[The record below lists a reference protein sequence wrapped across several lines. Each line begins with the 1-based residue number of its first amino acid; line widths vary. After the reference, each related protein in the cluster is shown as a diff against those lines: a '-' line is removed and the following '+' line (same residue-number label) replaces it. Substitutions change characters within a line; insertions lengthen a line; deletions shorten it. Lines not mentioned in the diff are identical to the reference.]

1 MAKTT
6 KNRSIKIFFRFV
18 MFFPIAFIN
27 IFAIV
32 VALLAFFYAR
42 TDDPALFLATVIFAG
57 AMIAL
62 YIAYSIYVM
71 RQFRNVFINGL
82 YGITISNFENIA
94 RNENDFREYPS
105 KHYKEIAELNE
116 HVDILRKELIGATII
131 PNENNFDD
139 IALDYIDK
147 EKNLVTFESFKRE
160 IDNIIFKSQNY
171 RNIIIETYYEL
182 EDESLTKKNI
192 DYIIKVLQENF
203 YDYEQPL
210 YVLGEDSK
218 SIYLYLPRIDSLSK
232 IREQLETCMRSA
244 SISKRLA
251 EGITPL
257 TAHFSLVCYPYSD
270 VNEIFPDLRYAKR
283 QGNDI
288 YFYLPNRLHSLKS
301 TAILRNST
309 NLNSMSKIIAPLSTM
324 KFGAAY
330 SKENNKIIQDTIKTT
345 AQYFGINYAGI
356 IALDAVNKRY
366 VIAYQANDDEINPL
380 SHDGTVNQALIHIM
394 DETKDDN
401 GSYYFSFR
409 NHANNALG
417 RHLDRIGLESGF
429 YYVIKSNDVVQG
441 VIYFFNKNKELK
453 FDSYIQES
461 MLMLCARISSFLIS
475 EKRDTEIE
483 SSFDEID
490 AILKIADFSTYR
502 VSADDYTLL
511 NGSQTLK
518 ALFPN
523 AKFGEKCHKT
533 LYGLDMPCKDC
544 PLLTGNKK
552 TVKYG
557 RDNYE
562 TSLVLSDHHNVYRV
576 LAIKNIYS
584 HKSQSRYNQDLL
596 VNSFHTLIENLQ
608 DVYAMNGKGYL
619 LLLRIDNLEDLVKEH
634 GSEGTL
640 SILRDFSKR
649 LKKLHH
655 GLENIYY
662 YTNQFLALLFYEYGQ
677 TDILDE
683 CEKIYAVAKNLDKSA
698 DYVLNITFLPVSY
711 PRAFP
716 NATSLIKQ
724 ADVFSTRGH
733 YEVDRD
739 FIYFDESNYSRSANR
754 EEYILSIIKKAFS
767 DKTYEINLQPMVN
780 AGDKQIYGAE
790 LLLRI
795 SDDYRNVAMRTDEVV
810 NVAARHNQ
818 IGIISHALLDFT
830 ASLYKEYGG
839 LFFSSL
845 GFRRFGLN
853 TDYSFFTDKN
863 FAKDIKKYIENL
875 KLPKHFIAFEIPE
888 NDVSTHIDE
897 FKQIGKV
904 LRELNIV
911 LVCDQY
917 TGRYVSV
924 EILKEIGFDEVK
936 ISRNLVIHIDSDNQR
951 FNALKALLQLI
962 RRFNMKA
969 SIVGVENIDQYL
981 LIKEVDSD
989 VLLQGFYFFRPLEK
1003 QALIEAL
1010 RGTNRYKK
1018 TDEE

>member
-1 MAKTT
+1 MPRPGKP
-6 KNRSIKIFFRFV
+6 RSIKIFFRFV
-18 MFFPIAFIN
+18 TIFPIVFFN
-27 IFAIV
+27 VLV
-32 VALLAFFYAR
+32 VTMTLLAFFYAR
-42 TDDPALFLATVIFAG
+42 TNNIALFIAIIIFALF
-57 AMIAL
+57 MIAF
-62 YIAYSIYVM
+62 YVAYSIYVI
-71 RQFRNVFINGL
+71 RQFRVVFIDGL
-82 YGITISNFENIA
+82 YGITISNFQNIA

-105 KHYKEIAELNE
+105 KQYVEINALNE
-116 HVDILRKELIGATII
+116 HVDVLRKELIGATVI
-131 PNENNFDD
+131 PNENNFEG
-139 IALDYIDK
+139 IELDYLDK
-147 EKNLVTFESFKRE
+147 ERNLVTFESFKRE
-160 IDNIIFKSQNY
+160 LDNIIFKSQNY

-182 EDESLTKKNI
+182 EDEHLTKKNI
-192 DYIIKVLQENF
+192 DYILKVLRENF
-203 YDYEQPL
+203 YDYENPL
-210 YVLGEDSK
+210 YVLGEESE
-218 SIYLYLPRIDSLSK
+218 SVYLYLPRIDSLSK
-232 IREQLETCMRSA
+232 IREQLETCLRSA

-257 TAHFSLVCYPYSD
+257 TAHFSVVCYPFSD
-270 VNEIFPDLRYAKR
+270 VQELLPDLRYAKR

-288 YFYLPNRLHSLKS
+288 FFYLPNRLNSIKNS
-301 TAILRNST
+301 AILRNST

-324 KFGAAY
+324 KLGFANSA
-330 SKENNKIIQDTIKTT
+330 ENNKIVESTIKTI
-345 AQYFGINYAGI
+345 AQYFDIDYAGI
-356 IALDAVNKRY
+356 ISLDAVNKRY
-366 VIAYQANDDEINPL
+366 VISYQANDEEINPL
-380 SHDGTVNQALIHIM
+380 SHDGEVNQALITIM
-394 DETKDDN
+394 DETKDEN
-401 GSYYFSFR
+401 GSYYFSIR

-429 YYVIKSNDVVQG
+429 YYVIKNNDLVQG
-441 VIYFFNKNKELK
+441 VVYFFNKNKELK

-461 MLMLCARISSFLIS
+461 MLMLCTRIGSFIIS
-475 EKRDTEIE
+475 EKRDSEIE

-511 NGSQTLK
+511 NGSQTMHR
-518 ALFPN
+518 LFPN
-523 AKFGEKCHKT
+523 IKYGEKCYKT
-533 LYGLDMPCKDC
+533 LYGLDAPCKDC

-552 TVKYG
+552 MVKYG

-562 TSLVLSDHHNVYRV
+562 TSLLLSDHRNVYRV
-576 LAIKNIYS
+576 LSIKNIYS
-584 HKSQSRYNQDLL
+584 HKSHGRYNQDLL
-596 VNSFHTLIENLQ
+596 INSFHTLVENL
-608 DVYAMNGKGYL
+608 DDIYTMNGKGYL
-619 LLLRIDNLEDLVKEH
+619 LLLRIDNLEQLVEEH

-640 SILRDFSKR
+640 SILRDFTKR
-649 LKKLHH
+649 IKKAHR
-655 GLENIYY
+655 GLENIFY
-662 YTNQFLALLFYEYGQ
+662 YTNQFLAMLFYEYGQ
-677 TDILDE
+677 TDILEE
-683 CEKIYAVAKNLDKSA
+683 CEKIYAIAKNVDKSA

-716 NATSLIKQ
+716 NAASLIKQ
-724 ADVFSTRGH
+724 TDVFSTRGR
-733 YEVDRD
+733 YEVNKDY
-739 FIYFDESNYSRSANR
+739 IYFDENDYSRSANR
-754 EEYILSIIKKAFS
+754 EEYILSIIKKAFG
-767 DKTYEINLQPMVN
+767 DKTYGINLQPMVN
-780 AGDKQIYGAE
+780 AADKQIYGAE

-795 SDDYRNVAMRTDEVV
+795 SDDYRNVNMRTDEVV
-810 NVAARHNQ
+810 NVAAKHNQ

-830 ASLYKEYGG
+830 ASLYKEYGA

-863 FAKDIKKYIENL
+863 FAKDIKKYIEDL

-897 FKQIGKV
+897 FKRIGKV

-917 TGRYVSV
+917 TGRYISI

-936 ISRNLVIHIDSDNQR
+936 ISRNLVNHIDSDNQR
-951 FNALKALLQLI
+951 YNALKALLQLI
-962 RRFNMKA
+962 RRFDMKA

-1018 TDEE
+1018 ADED

>member
-210 YVLGEDSK
+210 YVLDEDSK

-649 LKKLHH
+649 LKKLHR